1 MKKHKNLQLQ
11 GLLLIIKK
19 ILLLLSTRT
28 YVCFVKKR
36 LKVKFVWTFALVSS
50 SHCKNKMRLK
60 DKKLLIFSTINCF
73 LFVIFF
79 LKSGGYSLTESSSVE
94 TSINIVNTTPAPIIV
109 KTTKEVIPA
118 FTGDV
123 IANDLYQKYLG
134 KIFLI
139 LNVRFITYFTFQNS

>member
-1 MKKHKNLQLQ
+1 M
-11 GLLLIIKK
+11 
-19 ILLLLSTRT
+19 
-28 YVCFVKKR
+28 
-36 LKVKFVWTFALVSS
+36 SS

-79 LKSGGYSLTESSSVE
+79 LKSGGYYLTENSSVE
-94 TSINIVNTTPAPIIV
+94 TSIVDIVNTTPAPIVV
-109 KTTKEVIPA
+109 KTTKQVIPA
-118 FTGDV
+118 YTGDV

-139 LNVRFITYFTFQNS
+139 LYTVQLIEHPILQIPNFNFPNLRCSHQL

>member
-1 MKKHKNLQLQ
+1 M
-11 GLLLIIKK
+11 
-19 ILLLLSTRT
+19 
-28 YVCFVKKR
+28 
-36 LKVKFVWTFALVSS
+36 SS

-79 LKSGGYSLTESSSVE
+79 LKSGGYYLTESSSIE
-94 TSINIVNTTPAPIIV
+94 TSIEIVNITPAPIVV
-109 KTTKEVIPA
+109 KPTKQVIPA

-134 KIFLI
+134 KILLI
-139 LNVRFITYFTFQNS
+139 RNARFITCISFSSLNNQLRIPNFCDDLFVYLFFEYFYQASMF

>member
-1 MKKHKNLQLQ
+1 M
-11 GLLLIIKK
+11 
-19 ILLLLSTRT
+19 
-28 YVCFVKKR
+28 
-36 LKVKFVWTFALVSS
+36 SS

-79 LKSGGYSLTESSSVE
+79 LKSGGYSLTESRSVE

>member
-1 MKKHKNLQLQ
+1 MLRQ
-11 GLLLIIKK
+11 
-19 ILLLLSTRT
+19 STRT

-60 DKKLLIFSTINCF
+60 DRKLLIFSTINCF

-79 LKSGGYSLTESSSVE
+79 LKSGGYYLTESSSVE
-94 TSINIVNTTPAPIIV
+94 TSIDIVNTTPAPIV
-109 KTTKEVIPA
+109 VEMTREVIPA

-134 KIFLI
+134 KIFFYSFA
-139 LNVRFITYFTFQNS
+139 RFITYVFHFPKFIAGDVNYHILY

>member
-1 MKKHKNLQLQ
+1 
-11 GLLLIIKK
+11 
-19 ILLLLSTRT
+19 
-28 YVCFVKKR
+28 
-36 LKVKFVWTFALVSS
+36 
-50 SHCKNKMRLK
+50 MRLK

-79 LKSGGYSLTESSSVE
+79 LKSGGYYLTENSPAE
-94 TSINIVNTTPAPIIV
+94 TSIDIVNTTPAPIVV
-109 KTTKEVIPA
+109 KPTKQVIPA

-139 LNVRFITYFTFQNS
+139 LNARFITYLPKFVVRDDFEKSHFAFN

>member
-1 MKKHKNLQLQ
+1 M
-11 GLLLIIKK
+11 
-19 ILLLLSTRT
+19 
-28 YVCFVKKR
+28 
-36 LKVKFVWTFALVSS
+36 
-50 SHCKNKMRLK
+50 
-60 DKKLLIFSTINCF
+60 IFSTINCF

-79 LKSGGYSLTESSSVE
+79 LKSGGYSLTESSSDE

-139 LNVRFITYFTFQNS
+139 LHVRFITYLTFRNS

>member
-1 MKKHKNLQLQ
+1 
-11 GLLLIIKK
+11 
-19 ILLLLSTRT
+19 
-28 YVCFVKKR
+28 
-36 LKVKFVWTFALVSS
+36 
-50 SHCKNKMRLK
+50 MRLK

-139 LNVRFITYFTFQNS
+139 LMTNPLDGQNTKKPKTKTADFFVNTHISVKSFKKSQNNNIIF